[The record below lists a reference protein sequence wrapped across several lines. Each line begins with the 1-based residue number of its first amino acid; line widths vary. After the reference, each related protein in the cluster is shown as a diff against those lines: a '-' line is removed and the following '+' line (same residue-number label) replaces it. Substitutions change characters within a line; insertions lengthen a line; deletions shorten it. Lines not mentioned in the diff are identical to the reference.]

1 MIRSNFSLEQYHAF
15 SDVSGPSDESVS
27 GPSDESVSGPSDE
40 SVSGVA
46 PPPSPE
52 D

>member
-15 SDVSGPSDESVS
+15 SDVSGPSDDSVS
-27 GPSDESVSGPSDE
+27 GPSDD

>member
-15 SDVSGPSDESVS
+15 SDVSGPSDDSVS
-27 GPSDESVSGPSDE
+27 GPSDDSVSGA
-40 SVSGVA
+40 A

>member
-15 SDVSGPSDESVS
+15 SDVSGPSD
-27 GPSDESVSGPSDE
+27 D